1 MSMSGRE
8 DIDPA
13 FLDGLPIFPLPNAV
27 LLPGGL
33 MPLHVFEPRYR
44 ELTRDCLEGARL
56 MAIARLRP
64 GYEAAYDDRPAVYP
78 SCGLGRI
85 LASEE
90 LTDGRFLL
98 VLRGIGRVRIESEL
112 PPVRSYR
119 EVRAS
124 LIADDLSRSPDAA
137 RIGHAHLLALCERLA
152 MALDRGGD
160 ELRALCRDCS
170 TPGTCADAIAAA
182 LIMDHCE
189 RQRLLETVDPVDR
202 LERTAEHVGR
212 LLCQLAP
219 CAGRAMN

>member
-1 MSMSGRE
+1 MGGRE

-44 ELTRDCLEGARL
+44 EMTRDCLDGGRL
-56 MAIARLRP
+56 LAVARLRP
-64 GYEAAYDDRPAVYP
+64 GYEDNYDGRPAVYP

-85 LASEE
+85 IASEE
-90 LTDGRFLL
+90 LADGRFLL
-98 VLRGIGRVRIESEL
+98 VLRGVGRVRIEAEL

-119 EVRAS
+119 EVRAH
-124 LIADDLSRSPDAA
+124 LIDDNHTRRPEVA
-137 RIGHAHLLALCERLA
+137 RAGHAHLVALCERLS
-152 MALDRGGD
+152 MVLDRGGD
-160 ELRALCRDCS
+160 ELRTLLRDAAS
-170 TPGTCADAIAAA
+170 PGACADAVAAA

-189 RQRLLETVDPVDR
+189 RQKLLETLDPADR

-219 CAGRAMN
+219 CAGSSVN

>member
-1 MSMSGRE
+1 MGTGRE

-44 ELTRDCLEGARL
+44 EMTRDCLEGGRL

-64 GYEAAYDDRPAVYP
+64 GYEASYQERPAVFP
-78 SCGLGRI
+78 ACGLGRI
-85 LASEE
+85 IASEE
-90 LTDGRFLL
+90 LADGRFLL
-98 VLRGIGRVRIESEL
+98 VLRGVARVMIEKEL

-119 EVRAS
+119 EVKAR
-124 LIADDLSRSPDAA
+124 LVEDDRSQRPQAT
-137 RIGHAHLLALCERLA
+137 HVAHTQLLALCDRLA
-152 MALDRGGD
+152 SVLDRGGD
-160 ELRALCRDCS
+160 ELRSLLSQCS
-170 TPGTCADAIAAA
+170 SPGSCADAIAAA

-189 RQRLLETVDPVDR
+189 RQKLLETYDPADR
-202 LERTAEHVGR
+202 LERTAEHVGK

-219 CAGRAMN
+219 CAGRAVN